1 MLSTH
6 KRLDVQLAKTSNTM
20 LNGVGEQTFS
30 LLPLGIMPAS
40 DYSLSTLYQVDE
52 VSIWS
57 LLFLLGTH
65 VGFC

>member
-1 MLSTH
+1 
-6 KRLDVQLAKTSNTM
+6 M

-40 DYSLSTLYQVDE
+40 DYSVSTLYQVDE
-52 VSIWS
+52 VSICS